1 MKSADR
7 RKWIITGG
15 AGFIGCHAAA
25 RFHEAGDQVVIVDN
39 LSRRG
44 ADVNLAW
51 LRAQGINEVV
61 QADVRDAKAIDEILA
76 RHADADAVLHLAG
89 QVAVTTSV
97 ADPRADFETN
107 ALGTFN
113 VLEAVRTRAG
123 GRPAVLYS
131 STNKV
136 YGNLEHVQVVERD
149 GRYAY
154 EDRPF
159 GVDETEPLDF
169 HSPYGCSKGAGD
181 QYVRD
186 YARIYGMNTVVLR
199 QSCIYGTRQF
209 GIEDQGWVAWF
220 CVAATTGQPFTIF
233 GDGKQIRD
241 TLWVG
246 DLIDAYVRAL
256 DRIDAVRGEVFNLGG
271 GPENTLSLNELVAL
285 LGQAF
290 GRRFDPPHAPW
301 RPGDQRVFVA
311 DVRKAERLLGWS
323 PRVQTAEGVGRL
335 LHWVRDNHHLFQT

>member
-1 MKSADR
+1 MKTK
-7 RKWIITGG
+7 KWIITGG

-25 RFHEAGDQVVIVDN
+25 RFHEAGHHVVLVDN

-44 ADVNLAW
+44 AEANLAW
-51 LRAQGINEVV
+51 LRDRGVSDFIR
-61 QADVRDAKAIDEILA
+61 ADVRDARAINDVVS
-76 RHADADAVLHLAG
+76 RHADADAVLHLAA

-97 ADPRADFETN
+97 ADPRADFEIN

-113 VLEAVRTRAG
+113 VLEAVRHAG
-123 GRPAVLYS
+123 GGPAVFYS

-136 YGNLEHVQVVERD
+136 YGNLEHVRVVERD

-181 QYVRD
+181 QYCHD
-186 YARIYGMNTVVLR
+186 YARIYGLKTVTFR

-209 GIEDQGWVAWF
+209 GIEDQGWIAWF
-220 CVAATTGQPFTIF
+220 CVAVTTGKPFTIF

-246 DLIDAYVRAL
+246 DLVDAYERAL
-256 DRIDAVRGEVFNLGG
+256 ARIDSVQGEVFNLGG
-271 GPENTLSLNELVAL
+271 GPANTLSLRELVVML
-285 LGQAF
+285 ENAF
-290 GRRFDPPHAPW
+290 GRKLNPPYADW

-311 DVRKAERLLGWS
+311 DIRKAERMLGWT
-323 PRVQTAEGVGRL
+323 PKVPTADGVRQL
-335 LHWVRDNHHLFQT
+335 LDWVRDNQGLFA